1 MWHWLL
7 CNKEVIEMITNM
19 AIAFAVVIS
28 AIALFY
34 SGSAFRLQ
42 RKALRANLFND
53 ISSRIRQLEDQWVE
67 CKNDEDR
74 KRWYGRIFSTF
85 EYFAFFANR
94 NEISKEMK
102 HYYRSGIETYVERLK
117 RKHEDLFNVYKERAK
132 KDISKRQF
140 CELRK
145 YYENEIGK
153 KLPF

>member
-1 MWHWLL
+1 
-7 CNKEVIEMITNM
+7 MIIGIFTT
-19 AIAFAVVIS
+19 FAVIAAV
-28 AIALFY
+28 IALFF
-34 SGSAFRLQ
+34 SAKAIFLQ
-42 RKALRANLFND
+42 RKSMQASLFND
-53 ISSRIRQLEDQWVE
+53 ISSRIRQLEDQWIN
-67 CKNDEDR
+67 CKSEED
-74 KRWYGRIFSTF
+74 KKKWYERIFSAF

-117 RKHEDLFNVYKERAK
+117 SKHEDLFNVYKERAK

-145 YYENEIGK
+145 YCEHEIGK

>member
-1 MWHWLL
+1 MCNWLIL
-7 CNKEVIEMITNM
+7 NKEVIEVITGIVM
-19 AIAFAVVIS
+19 AFAVIV
-28 AIALFY
+28 ATIALFI
-34 SGSAFRLQ
+34 SARAIFLQ
-42 RKALRANLFND
+42 RKSMQANLFND

-102 HYYRSGIETYVERLK
+102 HYYRSGIETYIERLK
-117 RKHEDLFNVYKERAK
+117 SKHEDLFNVYKERAK

-145 YYENEIGK
+145 YYEHEIGK